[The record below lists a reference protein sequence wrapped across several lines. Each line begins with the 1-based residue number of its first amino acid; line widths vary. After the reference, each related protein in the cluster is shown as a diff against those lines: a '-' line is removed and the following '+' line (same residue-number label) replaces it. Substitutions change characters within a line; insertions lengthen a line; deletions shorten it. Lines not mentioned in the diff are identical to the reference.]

1 MTMTRLYSVNDNV
14 LIQMDIGEVYSRLSM
29 TTPFPATRA
38 DGHRIV
44 INPQAI
50 FYVEEEEVNVEAWW
64 TLYSKSNS
72 SSIIC

>member
-14 LIQMDIGEVYSRLSM
+14 LVKMDIGEVYSRLSM

-38 DGHRIV
+38 DGHRI

-50 FYVEEEEVNVEAWW
+50 FYVEEEEVNA
-64 TLYSKSNS
+64 
-72 SSIIC
+72 

>member
-1 MTMTRLYSVNDNV
+1 MTRLYSVNDNV

-50 FYVEEEEVNVEAWW
+50 FYVEEEEANA
-64 TLYSKSNS
+64 
-72 SSIIC
+72 